1 MTQGVS
7 PFRRVAAPHER
18 GLKKLSQ
25 RQDLPPRVR
34 HALTGLLGLATG
46 TLAQSLG
53 AALDEFEKELFERA
67 SKAHT
72 NAQCNH
78 FFDSLREVKRV
89 RHDAA
94 PRFLLAIE
102 DGLACFDERPGADP
116 ARHGGAA
123 PSELSLVETT
133 ELEDSL
139 ALQEVALKCEVRQ
152 ALMLHELGHRFGVLA
167 GQRAFDADVVPL
179 GPSRLMLALRHAT
192 VGMDVPIEHRVLLYH
207 TYERAVVSQIGT
219 FYAALNAF
227 LVEHRILKHL
237 RIYVQLPARGAT
249 ASPVE
254 SAPATVA
261 DRATGAAPWL
271 GMPEPS
277 PARSE
282 RPAAFGRGA
291 PGAAA
296 ASTGHATHIHDTE
309 PASAASRPAPRGQSG
324 GAGGAPTGVRDAE
337 LFGTL
342 RELLASKRPEPA
354 VRKAPGER
362 AGSFVPSADAIQSV
376 LAKLQSKPVM
386 HADNPAG
393 HSTTQLKQDLLDQL
407 RQFAPAGQKP
417 QLDSVDA
424 DTIDLVG
431 MLFDEIARSAPAK
444 GNTQSILTQLRVPL
458 LRVALSDKGFFSQ
471 RSHPAR
477 ELLNAITETGIHWL
491 DDSESEPDPALLH
504 KLHTVVERLNTEF
517 DGDLSLIEHML
528 GDLSQHM
535 HKLARSA
542 AVAERRLVDAS
553 KGREKLALARE
564 TAGNAIAARIAAARP
579 KRLLRTLLER
589 AWTDVLALT
598 LMSQGEK
605 SDAYRKQ
612 LAVADQL
619 IAAGSSTRGNND
631 PPAAALRREVEKGL
645 SQVGYHKDEIHTV
658 VKRLLTPETANE
670 EYPVSQT
677 SIALRIKSK
686 APLAG
691 STDDDRPV
699 HAATL
704 RRAALQLTD
713 AEEKMLESLQHVP
726 FGTWFE
732 FSINQQGERVR
743 RKLSWFSPLT
753 GHCLFVNQRGERT
766 RECTLEQLARDIV
779 REQANILKPEQQD
792 SMVDRAWK
800 AIVTSLRQLTGHA
813 ASVASVPA

>member
-1 MTQGVS
+1 MVMTQGGS
-7 PFRRVAAPHER
+7 SFRRVATPHER
-18 GLKKLSQ
+18 ALNKLSQ
-25 RQDLPPRVR
+25 RQDLAPRVR
-34 HALTGLLGLATG
+34 HMLTGLLGLATG
-46 TLAQSLG
+46 SLANSLG
-53 AALDEFEKELFERA
+53 TALDEFEKELFDHA

-72 NAQCNH
+72 NEQCNR

-89 RHDAA
+89 RADAA

-102 DGLACFDERPGADP
+102 DGLAGFDRPRRLGHVEPSRSGVPLP
-116 ARHGGAA
+116 A
-123 PSELSLVETT
+123 ELSLVETT
-133 ELEDSL
+133 DLEDSL
-139 ALQEVALKCEVRQ
+139 ALQEVATKCEVRQ

-167 GQRAFDADVVPL
+167 GQRAFEAESVPL
-179 GPSRLMLALRHAT
+179 GPAQLMSAVRHAT
-192 VGMDVPIEHRVLLYH
+192 AGMDIPIEHRVLLYR
-207 TYERAVVSQIGT
+207 TYEHAVVSQIGT

-227 LVEHRILKHL
+227 LVEHRILRHL
-237 RIYVQLPARGAT
+237 RIYVPLPGRSGNAAAHGEGAAQPVVGRAAGAGAPTQGALAQPSARRGIDADAGALPVTGAGAAPAT
-249 ASPVE
+249 AS
-254 SAPATVA
+254 APDT
-261 DRATGAAPWL
+261 RRL
-271 GMPEPS
+271 
-277 PARSE
+277 
-282 RPAAFGRGA
+282 A
-291 PGAAA
+291 PGAG
-296 ASTGHATHIHDTE
+296 ASG
-309 PASAASRPAPRGQSG
+309 
-324 GAGGAPTGVRDAE
+324 GVRDAE
-337 LFGTL
+337 LFATL
-342 RELLASKRPEPA
+342 RELLASRRQEPVA
-354 VRKAPGER
+354 RTPQKER
-362 AGSFVPSADAIQSV
+362 SGSYVPSADAIQSV
-376 LAKLQSKPVM
+376 LAKLQSKPVI
-386 HADNPAG
+386 HAGDAAT

-407 RQFAPAGQKP
+407 RQFAPSGQKP
-417 QLDSVDA
+417 QLKSEDA

-431 MLFDEIARSAPAK
+431 MLFDQIAQEAPAK
-444 GNTQSILTQLRVPL
+444 GNTQSMLTQLRVPL
-458 LRVALSDKGFFSQ
+458 MRVALSDKGFFAQ

-477 ELLNAITETGIHWL
+477 ELLNAVTEAGIHWI
-491 DDSESEPDPALLH
+491 DDAESEPDPALLH
-504 KLHTVVERLNTEF
+504 KLHTVVERLNNEF

-564 TAGNAIAARIAAARP
+564 TASNAIAARIAATHP

-605 SDAYRKQ
+605 SEAYRKQ

-619 IAAGSSTRGNND
+619 IAASSSVRASNE

-670 EYPVSQT
+670 ENPVSQT

-691 STDDDRPV
+691 STDDERPV

-704 RRAALQLTD
+704 RRAALQMTD
-713 AEEKMLESLQHVP
+713 AEEKMLESLKHVP

-732 FSINQQGERVR
+732 FAINQQGQRVR

-779 REQANILKPEQQD
+779 RDQANILKPEQE

-800 AIVTSLRQLTGHA
+800 AIVTSLKQLTGRGA
-813 ASVASVPA
+813 DAPPLPA

>member
-7 PFRRVAAPHER
+7 SFRRVATPNER
-18 GLKKLSQ
+18 TLKRLSE
-25 RQDLPPRVR
+25 RQDLPGRVR
-34 HALTGLLGLATG
+34 HMLTGLLGLATG
-46 TLAQSLG
+46 SLSHSLVATLG
-53 AALDEFEKELFERA
+53 EFEKQLFEHA
-67 SKAHT
+67 SKSHT
-72 NAQCNH
+72 NEQCNR

-89 RHDAA
+89 RADAA

-102 DGLACFDERPGADP
+102 DGLARFDERRRP
-116 ARHGGAA
+116 AYTE
-123 PSELSLVETT
+123 PSRATTPAHAELSLVETT

-139 ALQEVALKCEVRQ
+139 ALQEVATKCEVRQ

-167 GQRAFDADVVPL
+167 GQRPFEGDSVPL
-179 GPSRLMLALRHAT
+179 GPAQLMAAVRHAT
-192 VGMDVPIEHRVLLYH
+192 SAMDIPLEHRVLLYH
-207 TYERAVVSQIGT
+207 TYERAVVSQIGA

-227 LVEHRILKHL
+227 LVEHRILRHL
-237 RIYVQLPARGAT
+237 RIYVPLPTRSGN
-249 ASPVE
+249 ASHVE
-254 SAPATVA
+254 
-261 DRATGAAPWL
+261 
-271 GMPEPS
+271 
-277 PARSE
+277 
-282 RPAAFGRGA
+282 
-291 PGAAA
+291 GAAA
-296 ASTGHATHIHDTE
+296 PVANRTTGVATSWQGVQAQAPVPSGRSDGAARTAPVE
-309 PASAASRPAPRGQSG
+309 DLAASAAASAADSRRPPSGAAAPTAPRG
-324 GAGGAPTGVRDAE
+324 DAE
-337 LFGTL
+337 LFVTL
-342 RELLASKRPEPA
+342 RELLASRRGETAAHTAK
-354 VRKAPGER
+354 KER
-362 AGSFVPSADAIQSV
+362 AGAYVPSPDAIQSV
-376 LAKLQSKPVM
+376 LAKLQSKPVIPAGDM
-386 HADNPAG
+386 AG

-407 RQFAPAGQKP
+407 RAFAPPGHKP
-417 QLDSVDA
+417 QLKSEDA

-431 MLFDEIARSAPAK
+431 MLLDQIAQGAPAQ

-458 LRVALSDKGFFSQ
+458 LRVALNDKAFFSQ

-477 ELLNAITETGIHWL
+477 ELLNAIAETGIHWI

-504 KLHTVVERLNTEF
+504 KLHTVVERLNSEF

-535 HKLARSA
+535 HKLARTA
-542 AVAERRLVDAS
+542 AVTERRLVDAS

-564 TAGNAIAARIAAARP
+564 TAGNAIATRIAAAHP

-605 SDAYRKQ
+605 SEAYRKQ

-619 IAAGSSTRGNND
+619 IAASNTPGRNNE

-670 EYPVSQT
+670 DNPASQT

-686 APLAG
+686 APL
-691 STDDDRPV
+691 TDDERPV

-704 RRAALQLTD
+704 RKAALQLTD
-713 AEEKMLESLQHVP
+713 VEEKMLESLKHVP

-732 FSINQQGERVR
+732 FAINQQGERVR

-753 GHCLFVNQRGERT
+753 GHCLFVNQRGERA
-766 RECTLEQLARDIV
+766 RECTLEQLARDVV
-779 REQANILKPEQQD
+779 RDQANVLKPEQE

-800 AIVTSLRQLTGHA
+800 AIVTSLRQLTGRGA
-813 ASVASVPA
+813 DAPPLPA

>member
-7 PFRRVAAPHER
+7 SFRRAATRHER
-18 GLKKLSQ
+18 DLKKLSQ
-25 RQDLPPRVR
+25 RQDLPARVR
-34 HALTGLLGLATG
+34 HMLTGLLGLATG
-46 TLAQSLG
+46 SLAHSLL

-72 NAQCNH
+72 NEQCNR
-78 FFDSLREVKRV
+78 FFDSLREVKQARA
-89 RHDAA
+89 DAA

-102 DGLACFDERPGADP
+102 DGLARFDGRRRLDHTEP
-116 ARHGGAA
+116 ARAA
-123 PSELSLVETT
+123 TPAHAELSLVETT

-139 ALQEVALKCEVRQ
+139 ALQEVATKCEVRQ

-167 GQRAFDADVVPL
+167 GQRAFEGDNVPL
-179 GPSRLMLALRHAT
+179 GPAQLMAAVRHAT
-192 VGMDVPIEHRVLLYH
+192 SAMDIPIEHRVVLYH

-227 LVEHRILKHL
+227 LVEHRILRHL
-237 RIYVQLPARGAT
+237 RIYVPLPSRGVNAGQVEGG
-249 ASPVE
+249 ASPVIDRTARDATPTQVTRVQASVQSRSKAGE
-254 SAPATVA
+254 ERATVV
-261 DRATGAAPWL
+261 DPGA
-271 GMPEPS
+271 
-277 PARSE
+277 
-282 RPAAFGRGA
+282 RPAANAADPGPVSSGR
-291 PGAAA
+291 
-296 ASTGHATHIHDTE
+296 
-309 PASAASRPAPRGQSG
+309 RPS
-324 GAGGAPTGVRDAE
+324 VSLRDSE
-337 LFGTL
+337 LFATL
-342 RELLASKRPEPA
+342 RELLASRRHESIA
-354 VRKAPGER
+354 RAPQKER
-362 AGSFVPSADAIQSV
+362 SGSYVPSRDAIQSV
-376 LAKLQSKPVM
+376 LAKLQSKPVI
-386 HADNPAG
+386 PAG
-393 HSTTQLKQDLLDQL
+393 DTAGHPTTQLKQDLLDQL
-407 RQFAPAGQKP
+407 RQFAPPGQKP
-417 QLDSVDA
+417 QLDSEDA

-431 MLFDEIARSAPAK
+431 MLFDQIAQNAPAK
-444 GNTQSILTQLRVPL
+444 GNTQSMLTQLRVPL
-458 LRVALSDKGFFSQ
+458 MRVALSDKDFFAQ

-477 ELLNAITETGIHWL
+477 ELLNAISEAGIHWI
-491 DDSESEPDPALLH
+491 DDAEGDPDPALLH
-504 KLHTVVERLNTEF
+504 KLQTVVERLNSEF

-535 HKLARSA
+535 HKLARTA

-564 TAGNAIAARIAAARP
+564 TAANAIAARIAAAHP

-605 SDAYRKQ
+605 SEAYRKQ

-619 IAAGSSTRGNND
+619 IAASNSVRTGNE

-670 EYPVSQT
+670 ENAASQT

-686 APLAG
+686 APLTG
-691 STDDDRPV
+691 STGDERPV

-713 AEEKMLESLQHVP
+713 AEEKMLESLKHVP

-732 FSINQQGERVR
+732 FAINQQGQRVR

-753 GHCLFVNQRGERT
+753 GHCLFVNQRGERA

-779 REQANILKPEQQD
+779 RDQASIVKPEQE

-800 AIVTSLRQLTGHA
+800 AIVTSLKQLTGRSA
-813 ASVASVPA
+813 DAPPLPA

>member
-7 PFRRVAAPHER
+7 SFRRVAASRER
-18 GLKKLSQ
+18 VLKKLSQ

-34 HALTGLLGLATG
+34 HMLTGLLGLATG
-46 TLAQSLG
+46 SLAQSLLT
-53 AALDEFEKELFERA
+53 ALDEFEKELFDHA

-72 NAQCNH
+72 NEQCNR
-78 FFDSLREVKRV
+78 FFDSLRAVKRV
-89 RHDAA
+89 RADAA

-102 DGLACFDERPGADP
+102 DGLACFDKRHSPGSAEPSRPGASAP
-116 ARHGGAA
+116 A
-123 PSELSLVETT
+123 ELSLVETSD
-133 ELEDSL
+133 LEDSL
-139 ALQEVALKCEVRQ
+139 ALQEVATKCEVRQ

-167 GQRAFDADVVPL
+167 GQRAFEADSVPL
-179 GPSRLMLALRHAT
+179 GPAQLMAAVRHAT
-192 VGMDVPIEHRVLLYH
+192 TALDIPIEHRVLLYH

-227 LVEHRILKHL
+227 LVEHRILRHL
-237 RIYVQLPARGAT
+237 RIYVALPARSG
-249 ASPVE
+249 
-254 SAPATVA
+254 SAGSV
-261 DRATGAAPWL
+261 DDAAPL
-271 GMPEPS
+271 VQ
-277 PARSE
+277 RS
-282 RPAAFGRGA
+282 A
-291 PGAAA
+291 GAAA
-296 ASTGHATHIHDTE
+296 PRQAAPVQAPARGHTGSSQGAAVD
-309 PASAASRPAPRGQSG
+309 ASAAPARASLPDSRRSSQ
-324 GAGGAPTGVRDAE
+324 GAGASIGLRDSE
-337 LFGTL
+337 LFATL
-342 RELLASKRPEPA
+342 RELLASRRHEPTARASQKDRP
-354 VRKAPGER
+354 
-362 AGSFVPSADAIQSV
+362 GSFVPSADAIQSV
-376 LAKLQSKPVM
+376 LAKLQSKAVIHPG
-386 HADNPAG
+386 DRSE
-393 HSTTQLKQDLLDQL
+393 HSATQLKQDLLDQL
-407 RQFAPAGQKP
+407 SQFAPPGHKP
-417 QLDSVDA
+417 QLNSEDA
-424 DTIDLVG
+424 DTIDVVG
-431 MLFDEIARSAPAK
+431 MLFDQIAESAPAK

-458 LRVALSDKGFFSQ
+458 TRVALSDKGFFSQ

-477 ELLNAITETGIHWL
+477 ELLNAIAETGIHWI
-491 DDSESEPDPALLH
+491 DDSESEPDPALVH
-504 KLHTVVERLNTEF
+504 KMHTVVERLNDEF
-517 DGDLSLIEHML
+517 DGDLSLVEHML

-535 HKLARSA
+535 HKLARTA

-564 TAGNAIAARIAAARP
+564 TASNAIAARIAVAKP

-605 SDAYRKQ
+605 SEAYRKQ

-619 IAAGSSTRGNND
+619 IAASNSVRGDNE

-686 APLAG
+686 PLITG
-691 STDDDRPV
+691 STDEERPV

-704 RRAALQLTD
+704 RRAALQLND
-713 AEEKMLESLQHVP
+713 AEEKMLESLKHVP

-732 FSINQQGERVR
+732 FAINQQGQRVR

-753 GHCLFVNQRGERT
+753 GHCLFVNQRGERA

-779 REQANILKPEQQD
+779 RDQANIVKPEQE

-800 AIVTSLRQLTGHA
+800 AIVTSLRQLTGRGA
-813 ASVASVPA
+813 DAPPLPA

>member
-7 PFRRVAAPHER
+7 SFRRVAKPNER
-18 GLKKLSQ
+18 ALKKLSE
-25 RQDLPPRVR
+25 RQDLPARVR
-34 HALTGLLGLATG
+34 HMLTGLLGLATG
-46 TLAQSLG
+46 SLAHSLV
-53 AALDEFEKELFERA
+53 AALGEFEKQLFEHA
-67 SKAHT
+67 SKSHT
-72 NAQCNH
+72 NEQCNR

-89 RHDAA
+89 RADAA

-102 DGLACFDERPGADP
+102 DGLARFDQRRHPGHAER
-116 ARHGGAA
+116 ARTAA
-123 PSELSLVETT
+123 SASEELSLVETT

-139 ALQEVALKCEVRQ
+139 ALQEVATKCEVRQ

-167 GQRAFDADVVPL
+167 GQRAFEADTLPL
-179 GPSRLMLALRHAT
+179 GPADLMAAVRHAT
-192 VGMDVPIEHRVLLYH
+192 AGMDIALEHRVLLYQ
-207 TYERAVVSQIGT
+207 TYERAVVSQIGS
-219 FYAALNAF
+219 FYAALNSF
-227 LVEHRILKHL
+227 LAEHRILRHL
-237 RIYVQLPARGAT
+237 RIYVPLPARSGNASQFESAAASVSDRMAGAAT
-249 ASPVE
+249 PMQGMHAQMPVRSASFDGAQRPTPVE
-254 SAPATVA
+254 GGVASAAASVA
-261 DRATGAAPWL
+261 DAGKS
-271 GMPEPS
+271 PS
-277 PARSE
+277 
-282 RPAAFGRGA
+282 
-291 PGAAA
+291 GAAA
-296 ASTGHATHIHDTE
+296 S
-309 PASAASRPAPRGQSG
+309 SG
-324 GAGGAPTGVRDAE
+324 MRDAE
-337 LFGTL
+337 LFVTL
-342 RELLASKRPEPA
+342 RDLLASRRGEPVARTPQKERPGA
-354 VRKAPGER
+354 Y
-362 AGSFVPSADAIQSV
+362 VPSSDAIQAV
-376 LAKLQSKPVM
+376 LAKLQSKP
-386 HADNPAG
+386 AIPAGDIAG

-407 RQFAPAGQKP
+407 RAFAPPGHKP
-417 QLDSVDA
+417 QLNSEDA

-431 MLFDEIARSAPAK
+431 MLFDQIAKGAPAQ

-458 LRVALSDKGFFSQ
+458 LRVALNDKAFFSQ

-477 ELLNAITETGIHWL
+477 ELLNAIAETGIHWI

-504 KLHTVVERLNTEF
+504 KLHTVVERLNSEF
-517 DGDLSLIEHML
+517 DGDLTLIEHML

-535 HKLARSA
+535 HKLARTA

-564 TAGNAIAARIAAARP
+564 TAGNAIATRIAAAHP

-605 SDAYRKQ
+605 SEAYRKQ

-619 IAAGSSTRGNND
+619 IAAGNTSGRNNV

-658 VKRLLTPETANE
+658 VKRLLTPETASE
-670 EYPVSQT
+670 ENPASQT

-686 APLAG
+686 APL
-691 STDDDRPV
+691 TDDERPV

-704 RRAALQLTD
+704 RKAALQLTD
-713 AEEKMLESLQHVP
+713 VEEKMLETLKHVP

-732 FSINQQGERVR
+732 FAINQQGERVR

-753 GHCLFVNQRGERT
+753 GHCLFVNQRGERA

-779 REQANILKPEQQD
+779 RDQANILKPEQD

-800 AIVTSLRQLTGHA
+800 AIVASLKQLTGHGA
-813 ASVASVPA
+813 VAPPVPA

>member
-7 PFRRVAAPHER
+7 AFRRVATRHER
-18 GLKKLSQ
+18 DLKKLSQ
-25 RQDLPPRVR
+25 RQDLPARVR
-34 HALTGLLGLATG
+34 HMLTGLLGLATG
-46 TLAQSLG
+46 SLADSLL
-53 AALDEFEKELFERA
+53 AALDEFAKELFERA

-72 NAQCNH
+72 NEQCNRY
-78 FFDSLREVKRV
+78 FDSLREVKQV
-89 RHDAA
+89 RADAA

-102 DGLACFDERPGADP
+102 DGLARFDERRRLDHTEP
-116 ARHGGAA
+116 ARAA
-123 PSELSLVETT
+123 TPAHAELSLVETT

-139 ALQEVALKCEVRQ
+139 ALQEVATKCEVRQ

-167 GQRAFDADVVPL
+167 GQRAFEGDSVPL
-179 GPSRLMLALRHAT
+179 GPAQLMAAVRHAT
-192 VGMDVPIEHRVLLYH
+192 SAMDIPIEHRVVLYH

-227 LVEHRILKHL
+227 LVEHRILRHL
-237 RIYVQLPARGAT
+237 RIYVPLPSRGMGAVQAEGGASLVGDHTARIAAPTQVTRAQPPVQSRSQAGEARAT
-249 ASPVE
+249 AVDP
-254 SAPATVA
+254 
-261 DRATGAAPWL
+261 GAAP
-271 GMPEPS
+271 
-277 PARSE
+277 
-282 RPAAFGRGA
+282 AAT
-291 PGAAA
+291 AADA
-296 ASTGHATHIHDTE
+296 ASVSSDQR
-309 PASAASRPAPRGQSG
+309 ASIGL
-324 GAGGAPTGVRDAE
+324 RDSE
-337 LFGTL
+337 LFATL
-342 RELLASKRPEPA
+342 RELLANRRHEPVA
-354 VRKAPGER
+354 RAPQKER
-362 AGSFVPSADAIQSV
+362 SGSYVPSHDAIQSV
-376 LAKLQSKPVM
+376 LAKLQSKAVI
-386 HADNPAG
+386 PAG
-393 HSTTQLKQDLLDQL
+393 DARGHSATQLKQDLLDQL
-407 RQFAPAGQKP
+407 RQFAPPGQKP
-417 QLDSVDA
+417 QLDSEDA

-431 MLFDEIARSAPAK
+431 MLFDEIAQSAPAK
-444 GNTQSILTQLRVPL
+444 GNTQSMLTQLRVPL
-458 LRVALSDKGFFSQ
+458 LRVALNDKGFFSQ

-477 ELLNAITETGIHWL
+477 ELLNAITQTGIHWI

-504 KLHTVVERLNTEF
+504 KMRTVVERLNNEF

-535 HKLARSA
+535 HKLARTA

-564 TAGNAIAARIAAARP
+564 TAGNAIAARIAAAHP

-605 SDAYRKQ
+605 SEAYRKQ

-619 IAAGSSTRGNND
+619 IAASNSLRSGNE

-670 EYPVSQT
+670 EYAASQT

-686 APLAG
+686 APLTG
-691 STDDDRPV
+691 STDDERPV

-704 RRAALQLTD
+704 RKAALQLTD
-713 AEEKMLESLQHVP
+713 AEEKMFESLKHVP

-732 FSINQQGERVR
+732 FAINQQGQRVR

-753 GHCLFVNQRGERT
+753 GHCLFVNQRGERA
-766 RECTLEQLARDIV
+766 RECTLDQLARDIV
-779 REQANILKPEQQD
+779 RDQANIVKPEQE

-800 AIVTSLRQLTGHA
+800 AIVTSLRQLTGRSA
-813 ASVASVPA
+813 GAPPLPA

>member
-7 PFRRVAAPHER
+7 SFRRVTTPNER
-18 GLKKLSQ
+18 VLKKLSQ
-25 RQDLPPRVR
+25 RQDLPARVR
-34 HALTGLLGLATG
+34 HMLTGLLGLATG
-46 TLAQSLG
+46 RLADSLLTT
-53 AALDEFEKELFERA
+53 LDEFEKELFEHA

-72 NAQCNH
+72 NEQCNH

-89 RHDAA
+89 RADAA

-102 DGLACFDERPGADP
+102 DGLARFDERRRPDHTEPSRATTP
-116 ARHGGAA
+116 AHA
-123 PSELSLVETT
+123 ELSLVETT

-139 ALQEVALKCEVRQ
+139 ALQEVATKCEVRQ

-167 GQRAFDADVVPL
+167 GQRAFEGDSVPL
-179 GPSRLMLALRHAT
+179 GPAQLMAAVRHAT
-192 VGMDVPIEHRVLLYH
+192 RGMDIPIEHRVLLYH
-207 TYERAVVSQIGT
+207 TYERAVVSQVGT

-227 LVEHRILKHL
+227 LVEHRILRHL
-237 RIYVQLPARGAT
+237 RIYVPLPARSGS
-249 ASPVE
+249 ASRVE
-254 SAPATVA
+254 
-261 DRATGAAPWL
+261 GAASSVVDRTAGVATTPRH
-271 GMPEPS
+271 GMHAQPPL
-277 PARSE
+277 RSGNH
-282 RPAAFGRGA
+282 AAVEHAAHVEASVA
-291 PGAAA
+291 PAA
-296 ASTGHATHIHDTE
+296 ASAPD
-309 PASAASRPAPRGQSG
+309 ARPA
-324 GAGGAPTGVRDAE
+324 GVNPSIGLRDSE

-342 RELLASKRPEPA
+342 RELLAGRRGEPMA
-354 VRKAPGER
+354 RTLRRE
-362 AGSFVPSADAIQSV
+362 GSSAYVPSSDAIQSV
-376 LAKLQSKPVM
+376 LAKLQSKAVI
-386 HADNPAG
+386 PAGDASG

-407 RQFAPAGQKP
+407 RQFAPPGQKP
-417 QLDSVDA
+417 QLESEDA

-431 MLFDEIARSAPAK
+431 MLFDQIAKNAPAQ
-444 GNTQSILTQLRVPL
+444 GNTQSMLTQLRVPL
-458 LRVALSDKGFFSQ
+458 MRVALSDKDFFSQ

-477 ELLNAITETGIHWL
+477 ELLNAIAETGIHWI

-504 KLHTVVERLNTEF
+504 KLHTVIERLNNEF

-535 HKLARSA
+535 HKLARTA
-542 AVAERRLVDAS
+542 AVTERRLVDAS

-564 TAGNAIAARIAAARP
+564 TASNAIAARIAAAHP

-605 SDAYRKQ
+605 SEAYRKQ

-619 IAAGSSTRGNND
+619 IAASSTVRGTNE

-686 APLAG
+686 APITG
-691 STDDDRPV
+691 STEDERPV

-713 AEEKMLESLQHVP
+713 AEEQMLESLKHVP

-732 FSINQQGERVR
+732 FTINQQGQRVR

-753 GHCLFVNQRGERT
+753 GHCLFVNQRGERA
-766 RECTLEQLARDIV
+766 RECTLEQLARDIM
-779 REQANILKPEQQD
+779 RDQANIVKPEQE

-800 AIVTSLRQLTGHA
+800 AIVTSLRQLTGRNA
-813 ASVASVPA
+813 DAPPLPA

>member
-7 PFRRVAAPHER
+7 SFRRVATPHER
-18 GLKKLSQ
+18 VLKKLSQ

-34 HALTGLLGLATG
+34 HMLTGLLGLATG
-46 TLAQSLG
+46 SQAQSLLT
-53 AALDEFEKELFERA
+53 ALDEFEKELFEHA

-72 NAQCNH
+72 NEQCNR

-89 RHDAA
+89 RADAA

-102 DGLACFDERPGADP
+102 DGLARFDERRRLDHTEPS
-116 ARHGGAA
+116 RAA
-123 PSELSLVETT
+123 THAHAELSLVETT

-139 ALQEVALKCEVRQ
+139 ALQEVATKCEVRQ

-167 GQRAFDADVVPL
+167 GQRAFEGDSVPL
-179 GPSRLMLALRHAT
+179 GPAQLMAAVRHAT
-192 VGMDVPIEHRVLLYH
+192 TGMDIPIEHRVLLYH
-207 TYERAVVSQIGT
+207 TYERAVVNQIGT

-227 LVEHRILKHL
+227 LVEHRILRHL
-237 RIYVQLPARGAT
+237 RIYVPLPQRSGSAGQAEGA
-249 ASPVE
+249 
-254 SAPATVA
+254 APPII
-261 DRATGAAPWL
+261 DRAAGVATPTQATHAQPSVQNRSQAGAERAAAVDTGAAP
-271 GMPEPS
+271 
-277 PARSE
+277 
-282 RPAAFGRGA
+282 
-291 PGAAA
+291 AAA
-296 ASTGHATHIHDTE
+296 TAPDARPVSSGSTASIGL
-309 PASAASRPAPRGQSG
+309 
-324 GAGGAPTGVRDAE
+324 RDSE

-342 RELLASKRPEPA
+342 RELLASRRHDPLA
-354 VRKAPGER
+354 RAPQKER
-362 AGSFVPSADAIQSV
+362 SRGYVPSADALQSV
-376 LAKLQSKPVM
+376 LAKLQSKAVI
-386 HADNPAG
+386 PAGDTTG
-393 HSTTQLKQDLLDQL
+393 HSTTQLKEDLLDQL
-407 RQFAPAGQKP
+407 RQFAPPGQKP
-417 QLDSVDA
+417 QLDSEDA

-431 MLFDEIARSAPAK
+431 MLFDQIAQSAPAK
-444 GNTQSILTQLRVPL
+444 GNTQSMLTQLRVPL

-477 ELLNAITETGIHWL
+477 ELLNAITETGIHWI

-504 KLHTVVERLNTEF
+504 KLHTLVERLNHEF
-517 DGDLSLIEHML
+517 NGDLSLIEHML

-535 HKLARSA
+535 HKLARTA

-564 TAGNAIAARIAAARP
+564 TAGNAIAARIAAAHP

-605 SDAYRKQ
+605 SEAYRKQ

-619 IAAGSSTRGNND
+619 IAAGNNVRASD
-631 PPAAALRREVEKGL
+631 EPPAAALRREVEKGL

-658 VKRLLTPETANE
+658 VKRLLTPETASEDN
-670 EYPVSQT
+670 PASQT

-686 APLAG
+686 PPLTG
-691 STDDDRPV
+691 SADDERPV

-713 AEEKMLESLQHVP
+713 AEEKMLESLKHVP

-732 FSINQQGERVR
+732 FAINQQGQRVR

-753 GHCLFVNQRGERT
+753 GHCLFVNQRGERA

-779 REQANILKPEQQD
+779 RDQANILKPEQE

-800 AIVTSLRQLTGHA
+800 AIVTSLRQLTGRSA
-813 ASVASVPA
+813 DASPLPA

>member
-7 PFRRVAAPHER
+7 SFRRVATSHER
-18 GLKKLSQ
+18 DLKKLSQ
-25 RQDLPPRVR
+25 RQDLPARVR
-34 HALTGLLGLATG
+34 HMLTGLLGLATG
-46 TLAQSLG
+46 TLAHSLL
-53 AALDEFEKELFERA
+53 AALDEFEKDLFEHA

-72 NAQCNH
+72 NEQCNR

-89 RHDAA
+89 RADAA

-102 DGLACFDERPGADP
+102 DGLTRFDQRSGTGHGEQLRAGVSAP
-116 ARHGGAA
+116 A
-123 PSELSLVETT
+123 ELSLVETI
-133 ELEDSL
+133 ELEDAL
-139 ALQEVALKCEVRQ
+139 ALQEVATKCEVRQ

-167 GQRAFDADVVPL
+167 GQRAFEADAVPL
-179 GPSRLMLALRHAT
+179 GPAQLMAAVRHAT
-192 VGMDVPIEHRVLLYH
+192 TGMDIPIEHRVLLYR
-207 TYERAVVSQIGT
+207 TYERAVVGQIGT

-227 LVEHRILKHL
+227 LIEHRILRHL
-237 RIYVQLPARGAT
+237 RIYVPLPSRGA
-249 ASPVE
+249 
-254 SAPATVA
+254 SAGQA
-261 DRATGAAPWL
+261 DGAAPAAVDRAANAATPTQ
-271 GMPEPS
+271 GTPPRAS
-277 PARSE
+277 VQNRSQAGAE
-282 RPAAFGRGA
+282 RAVAVD

-296 ASTGHATHIHDTE
+296 AAPTAPDTARSSQNAVSSTGLGD
-309 PASAASRPAPRGQSG
+309 S
-324 GAGGAPTGVRDAE
+324 E

-342 RELLASKRPEPA
+342 RALLASRRQEPVA
-354 VRKAPGER
+354 RAPQR
-362 AGSFVPSADAIQSV
+362 QRSGSYVPSADAIQSV
-376 LAKLQSKPVM
+376 LAKLQSKAVIHPG
-386 HADNPAG
+386 DIAG
-393 HSTTQLKQDLLDQL
+393 HSATQLKEDLLDQL
-407 RQFAPAGQKP
+407 RQFAPPGQKP
-417 QLDSVDA
+417 QLDSEDA

-458 LRVALSDKGFFSQ
+458 LRVALNDKGFFSQ

-477 ELLNAITETGIHWL
+477 ELLNAITETGIHWI

-504 KLHTVVERLNTEF
+504 KMHTVVERLNNEF
-517 DGDLSLIEHML
+517 NGDLSLIEHML

-535 HKLARSA
+535 HKLARTA

-564 TAGNAIAARIAAARP
+564 TAGNAIAARIAAAQP

-605 SDAYRKQ
+605 SEAYRKQ

-619 IAAGSSTRGNND
+619 IAASNSVRASNE
-631 PPAAALRREVEKGL
+631 PPATALRREVEKGL

-658 VKRLLTPETANE
+658 VKRLLTPETASEDN
-670 EYPVSQT
+670 PASQT

-686 APLAG
+686 PPLTG
-691 STDDDRPV
+691 SSDDERPV

-713 AEEKMLESLQHVP
+713 AEEKMLESLKHVP

-732 FSINQQGERVR
+732 FAINQQGQRVR

-753 GHCLFVNQRGERT
+753 GHCLFVNQRGERA
-766 RECTLEQLARDIV
+766 RECTLEQLARDVV
-779 REQANILKPEQQD
+779 RDQANILKPEQE

-800 AIVTSLRQLTGHA
+800 AIVTSLRQLTGRGA
-813 ASVASVPA
+813 DAPPLPA

>member
-7 PFRRVAAPHER
+7 SFRRVATPTER
-18 GLKKLSQ
+18 ALKKLSE
-25 RQDLPPRVR
+25 RQDLPARVR
-34 HALTGLLGLATG
+34 HMLTGLLGLATG
-46 TLAQSLG
+46 SLAQSLV
-53 AALDEFEKELFERA
+53 AALGEFEKQLFEHA
-67 SKAHT
+67 SKSHT
-72 NAQCNH
+72 NEQCNR

-89 RHDAA
+89 RADAA

-102 DGLACFDERPGADP
+102 DGLARFDQRRDPGHAER
-116 ARHGGAA
+116 ARAA
-123 PSELSLVETT
+123 ASAPEELSLVETT

-139 ALQEVALKCEVRQ
+139 ALQEVATKCEVRQ

-167 GQRAFDADVVPL
+167 GQRAFEADAVPL
-179 GPSRLMLALRHAT
+179 GPAELMAAVRHAT
-192 VGMDVPIEHRVLLYH
+192 AGMDIPIEHRVLLYH
-207 TYERAVVSQIGT
+207 SYERAVVSQIGT

-227 LVEHRILKHL
+227 LVEHRVLRYL
-237 RIYVQLPARGAT
+237 RIYVPLPSRGGSAGQ
-249 ASPVE
+249 VE
-254 SAPATVA
+254 SGAPPFVDRTAHMAAPTQATPAQPSVQSRS
-261 DRATGAAPWL
+261 RAGAEHAAAVDAGAAP
-271 GMPEPS
+271 
-277 PARSE
+277 
-282 RPAAFGRGA
+282 
-291 PGAAA
+291 AAA
-296 ASTGHATHIHDTE
+296 TAADARPLSSGSGASTG
-309 PASAASRPAPRGQSG
+309 SRDS
-324 GAGGAPTGVRDAE
+324 E

-342 RELLASKRPEPA
+342 RELLASRRGEPVA
-354 VRKAPGER
+354 RAPQKER
-362 AGSFVPSADAIQSV
+362 AGAYVPSSDAIQSV
-376 LAKLQSKPVM
+376 LAKLQSKAVI
-386 HADNPAG
+386 HAGDSAA
-393 HSTTQLKQDLLDQL
+393 HSATQLKQDLLDQL
-407 RQFAPAGQKP
+407 RAFAPPGHKP
-417 QLDSVDA
+417 QLKSEDA

-431 MLFDEIARSAPAK
+431 MLFDQIAQGAPAQ
-444 GNTQSILTQLRVPL
+444 GNTQSMLTQLRVPL
-458 LRVALSDKGFFSQ
+458 LRVALNDKGFFSQ

-477 ELLNAITETGIHWL
+477 ELLNAIVETGMHWI
-491 DDSESEPDPALLH
+491 DDSESEPDPALVH
-504 KLHTVVERLNTEF
+504 KLHTVVERLNSEF

-535 HKLARSA
+535 HKLARTA

-564 TAGNAIAARIAAARP
+564 TAGNAIATRIAAAHP

-605 SDAYRKQ
+605 SEAYRKQ

-619 IAAGSSTRGNND
+619 IAASNTTGRNNE

-658 VKRLLTPETANE
+658 VKRLLTPENATE
-670 EYPVSQT
+670 ENPASQT

-686 APLAG
+686 APL
-691 STDDDRPV
+691 TDDERPV

-704 RRAALQLTD
+704 RKAALKLSD
-713 AEEKMLESLQHVP
+713 AEEKMLESLKQVP

-732 FSINQQGERVR
+732 FAINQQGQRVR

-753 GHCLFVNQRGERT
+753 GHCLFVNQRGERA

-779 REQANILKPEQQD
+779 RDQANLVKPEQE

-800 AIVTSLRQLTGHA
+800 AIVTSLRQLTGRGADA
-813 ASVASVPA
+813 APLPA

>member
-7 PFRRVAAPHER
+7 SFRRVAKPNER
-18 GLKKLSQ
+18 ALKKLSE
-25 RQDLPPRVR
+25 RQDLPARVR
-34 HALTGLLGLATG
+34 HMLTGLLGLATG
-46 TLAQSLG
+46 SLAHSLV
-53 AALDEFEKELFERA
+53 AALGEFEKQLFEHA
-67 SKAHT
+67 SKSHT
-72 NAQCNH
+72 NEQCNR

-89 RHDAA
+89 RADAA

-102 DGLACFDERPGADP
+102 DGLARFDQRRHPGHAER
-116 ARHGGAA
+116 ARTAA
-123 PSELSLVETT
+123 SASEELSLVETT
-133 ELEDSL
+133 DLEDSL
-139 ALQEVALKCEVRQ
+139 ALQEVATKCEVRQ

-167 GQRAFDADVVPL
+167 GQRAFEADTLPL
-179 GPSRLMLALRHAT
+179 GPADLMAAVRHAT
-192 VGMDVPIEHRVLLYH
+192 AGMDIALEHRVLLYQ
-207 TYERAVVSQIGT
+207 TYERAVVSQIGS

-227 LVEHRILKHL
+227 LAEHRILRHL
-237 RIYVQLPARGAT
+237 RIYVPLPARSGNASQFESAAASVSDRLAGAVPRQGMHAQT
-249 ASPVE
+249 PLRSASFDGAQRPTPVE
-254 SAPATVA
+254 SGVAPAAANAA
-261 DRATGAAPWL
+261 DAGK
-271 GMPEPS
+271 S
-277 PARSE
+277 PAD
-282 RPAAFGRGA
+282 
-291 PGAAA
+291 AA
-296 ASTGHATHIHDTE
+296 AS
-309 PASAASRPAPRGQSG
+309 SG
-324 GAGGAPTGVRDAE
+324 TRDAE
-337 LFGTL
+337 LFVTL
-342 RELLASKRPEPA
+342 RDLLASRRGEPVARTQQKERPGA
-354 VRKAPGER
+354 Y
-362 AGSFVPSADAIQSV
+362 VPSSDAIQAV
-376 LAKLQSKPVM
+376 LAKLQSKPVI
-386 HADNPAG
+386 PAGDIGG

-407 RQFAPAGQKP
+407 RAFAPPGHKP
-417 QLDSVDA
+417 QLNSEDA

-431 MLFDEIARSAPAK
+431 MLFDQIAQGAPAQ

-458 LRVALSDKGFFSQ
+458 LRVALNDKAFFSQ

-477 ELLNAITETGIHWL
+477 ELLNAIAETGIHWI

-504 KLHTVVERLNTEF
+504 KLHTVVERLNSEF

-535 HKLARSA
+535 HKLARTA

-564 TAGNAIAARIAAARP
+564 TAGNAIATRIAAAHP

-605 SDAYRKQ
+605 SEAYRKQ

-619 IAAGSSTRGNND
+619 IAAGNTSGRNNE

-670 EYPVSQT
+670 ENPASQT

-686 APLAG
+686 APL
-691 STDDDRPV
+691 TDDERPV

-704 RRAALQLTD
+704 RKAALQLTD
-713 AEEKMLESLQHVP
+713 VEEKMLETLKHVP

-732 FSINQQGERVR
+732 FAINQQGERVR

-753 GHCLFVNQRGERT
+753 GHCLFVNQRGERA

-779 REQANILKPEQQD
+779 RDQANILKPEQD

-800 AIVTSLRQLTGHA
+800 AIVTSLRQLTGHGA
-813 ASVASVPA
+813 GAPPLPA